1 MSTSSRFAV
10 AVHVLALMARA
21 GEESVKSEGVAGNVN
36 TNPVVIRRLLCELAH
51 AGLVISQKGAT
62 GGSRLAKR
70 PDEVTLLDVYR
81 AVEERDVFCLQRHRP
96 NPACPVGAGI
106 EVVLHE
112 VLEDVNSA
120 VEDVLRQRTL
130 EDVLASSVAVFDGFR
145 RKAS

>member
-1 MSTSSRFAV
+1 
-10 AVHVLALMARA
+10 MARA
-21 GEESVKSEGVAGNVN
+21 GEESIKSEGVAENVN

-70 PDEVTLLDVYR
+70 ADDITLLDIYR

-120 VEDVLRQRTL
+120 VEDVLRQRSL
-130 EDVLASSVAVFDGFR
+130 EDVLAQA
-145 RKAS
+145 A